1 MNEQEI
7 EGQLTRLARSDE
19 SVRAP
24 ESLHGFMYSLE
35 ASPAKHRSG
44 LVSVRLP
51 GLKLA
56 HAAAG
61 LAAAAVIAAR
71 NRQIAVHRQWMARSY
86 AVTFVFVSSR
96 VFNLVPAYWS
106 HLGDVLSAVGVIA
119 FTLASI
125 VLVDLGLDWNELA
138 TRRNLTVAHG
148 LSPEPGSLQ
157 IRADYGPIATQLSN
171 DLHHI

>member
-61 LAAAAVIAAR
+61 LAAAAVIAALLLTPYLLWVLFATYLSFTVFR
-71 NRQIAVHRQWMARSY
+71 LNARS
-86 AVTFVFVSSR
+86 
-96 VFNLVPAYWS
+96 
-106 HLGDVLSAVGVIA
+106 
-119 FTLASI
+119 
-125 VLVDLGLDWNELA
+125 
-138 TRRNLTVAHG
+138 
-148 LSPEPGSLQ
+148 
-157 IRADYGPIATQLSN
+157 
-171 DLHHI
+171 